1 MYIHMN
7 TQTAARGKRILAMAM
22 SLLLL
27 LGAACS
33 SDGTGLPVEKFMDS
47 TAGYQYP
54 GLLWGSS
61 QEDTAKVIPM
71 EEEGDSYGG
80 GQIVYPAGQ
89 QFTLDG
95 QTASG
100 EVEFFKDKLGSL
112 VFDFVFKPED
122 NAWYEARLE
131 ELTKL
136 YGEPDLRTDHKI
148 GTGETYRW
156 TSEDERTCLELS
168 SVEASTKQTVSIRL
182 VSMDVVEEF
191 RDRIS

>member
-1 MYIHMN
+1 MYMHMN
-7 TQTAARGKRILAMAM
+7 IQTAARGKRILAMAM

-89 QFTLDG
+89 QFALDG

-100 EVEFFKDKLGSL
+100 EAEFFKDKLGSL
-112 VFDFVFKPED
+112 EFKFVLGADGSE
-122 NAWYEARLE
+122 WYEARVKE
-131 ELTKL
+131 FTKL
-136 YGEPDLRTDHKI
+136 YGEPEQRSETAV
-148 GTGETYRW
+148 GNGEKCTWRKGDTQLQLY
-156 TSEDERTCLELS
+156 
-168 SVEASTKQTVSIRL
+168 SVPSAKKLTVSIKL
-182 VSMDVVEEF
+182 LSTAV
-191 RDRIS
+191 IGQ